1 MTGAA
6 ESSSATVGNRP
17 PPLLRPVL
25 TVVDRL
31 RIGARLGVLIL
42 VLLVPGIGATYAYIG
57 LINSQVDFAASE
69 LDGTVVVREA
79 LLAMGEATAGRRPDL
94 TALRASVENLPD
106 LALDDAFA
114 AVQAQP
120 TAAALAALVVEAGNT
135 SKLILDPD
143 LDSFYVM
150 DLQIVQ
156 LPKALVAADAARG
169 RGTGGAVA
177 DRAVDAGDLASAA
190 RSLRADVDTAQANSA
205 MAGLAQRLAPVT
217 AAADAADALADTITG
232 TLDNPRAVDAAPL
245 ADAVKA
251 AVGPAVDVLDDLL
264 TVRRDGLTGDR
275 TLTLALTGS
284 AAVLAFWFAVTV
296 WWRTRTDVA
305 LVLDRVT
312 AVARGDFSEGHLPR
326 GRDELGDIG
335 GALATA
341 RGRLADQEQ
350 EIEGSRAVREQQVH
364 AQFLHQR
371 QAEQRLR
378 ERARRLIDD
387 STGTIA
393 EELSQI
399 TGQVDEVRGAAAT
412 IDERVSAAN
421 EATGVVVEQ
430 ARAAE
435 PVISALEASL
445 RRVAG
450 TAEVIAGIAGQ
461 TRLLALNATIEAAR
475 AGETG
480 KGFAVVANEVKDLA
494 TNAAQSTED
503 ITATIGTLERDAA
516 AMAQA
521 IAAMV
526 ASIGDIDGTTVAL
539 REVAADQRDVVGR
552 LDQQLSGTV
561 DRIRGL
567 SALAA
572 QLERRDSE
580 RIGASAKLTLR
591 VGDRDHPATLVD
603 LSAGG
608 LRGRTK
614 ADVGDGASVEAVL
627 ALEDGRPDG
636 PVRVRSVVVHAA
648 PAGDWTDVGL
658 RFVDPPAAV
667 ADRIAS
673 YVTKLVEG

>member
-1 MTGAA
+1 MID
-6 ESSSATVGNRP
+6 RP
-17 PPLLRPVL
+17 PWFMRPVL
-25 TVVDRL
+25 VVVDRL

-42 VLLVPGIGATYAYIG
+42 VLLVPGIGATYAYVG
-57 LINSQVDFAASE
+57 LINGQVDFASSE

-79 LLAMGEATAGRRPDL
+79 LLAMSEATAGRDPDL
-94 TALRASVENLPD
+94 SALGETVERLPD
-106 LALDDAFA
+106 LALDDAYA
-114 AVQAQP
+114 AVRAEP
-120 TAAALAALVVEAGNT
+120 TAATLAALIAEAGNT

-156 LPKALVAADAARG
+156 LPKALVAAAAAQG
-169 RGTGGAVA
+169 RGTGGSVA

-190 RSLRADVDTAQANSA
+190 RSLRSDVDTAQANTA
-205 MAGLAQRLAPVT
+205 MGDLAARLAPVK
-217 AAADAADALADTITG
+217 AAADAADALAGEITG
-232 TLDNPRAVDAAPL
+232 SLDAPRAVTAAAL
-245 ADAVKA
+245 ADAVRA
-251 AVGPAVDVLDDLL
+251 AVAPATDVLDDLL
-264 TVRRDGLTGDR
+264 AVRRDGLTGDR
-275 TLTLALTGS
+275 TLTLALTGC
-284 AAVLAFWFAVTV
+284 AAVLAFWFAVSV

-312 AVARGDFSEGHLPR
+312 AVADGDFSEGRLPG

-350 EIEGSRAVREQQVH
+350 EIGQARKVRDEQMH
-364 AQFLHQR
+364 SQFLHQR
-371 QAEQRLR
+371 QAERRLR
-378 ERARRLIDD
+378 DRAQKLIDD

-393 EELSQI
+393 DELAQV
-399 TGQVDEVRGAAAT
+399 TEQVDEVRGAAAT

-435 PVISALEASL
+435 PVIGALEASL

-494 TNAAQSTED
+494 TNAAASTEQ

-526 ASIGDIDGTTVAL
+526 SSIGDIDGTTAAL
-539 REVAADQRDVVGR
+539 REVAADQRAVVAR
-552 LDQQLSGTV
+552 LDDRLAGTV

-567 SALAA
+567 SELAA
-572 QLERRDSE
+572 QLERRDAE
-580 RIGASAKLTLR
+580 RIGASATLTLR
-591 VGDRDHPATLVD
+591 LGGRPEGHPATLVD

-608 LRGRTK
+608 LRCRVAPGL
-614 ADVGDGASVEAVL
+614 DVAVGTPVEAEL
-627 ALEDGRPDG
+627 GLEDGRSEP
-636 PVRVRSVVVHAA
+636 PVRVHCQVMHAV
-648 PAGDWTDVGL
+648 PAGDWTETGL
-658 RFVDPPAAV
+658 QFLNPPAGV
-667 ADRIAS
+667 AERIDR
-673 YVTKLVEG
+673 YVTRLVDGAS